1 MGDVF
6 NTGVGAPGGFGDVF
20 NTGIGKKGVFNAYT
34 LIGSMLAMPLLGG
47 IINNV
52 LAPAFGKV
60 GEAIGGAYNA
70 IAETPVGFQGNNIGT
85 IGSIG
90 ENLGKIG
97 GTVVGGAQQVG
108 GAAEKVGQVAQ
119 IAAPFIPPP
128 QPAPVPPA
136 PTPTPTPTPVPV
148 EPPPAV
154 VEEPGAAPNLS
165 DSRYANDPTAQFQ
178 EAVKKRRLAMLRKGM
193 LDTIRTGPGGVAG
206 SPALLV
212 PAASGGGLKT
222 KLGA

>member
-6 NTGVGAPGGFGDVF
+6 NTGVGDPGGFGDVF
-20 NTGIGKKGVFNAYT
+20 NTGVGKKGVFNAYT
-34 LIGSMLAMPLLGG
+34 LIGSMFAAPLLGG

-52 LAPAFGKV
+52 VAPAIGKV
-60 GEAIGGAYNA
+60 GEFIGGAYNA
-70 IAETPVGFQGNNIGT
+70 VAETPVGFQGNNIGT

-90 ENLGKIG
+90 KNLGDTAGAI
-97 GTVVGGAQQVG
+97 VGGAQQVG
-108 GAAEKVGQVAQ
+108 EVAKVAAP
-119 IAAPFIPPP
+119 IAAIAQPIINRP
-128 QPAPVPPA
+128 QPNPTPV
-136 PTPTPTPTPVPV
+136 TPTPPATPTPNP
-148 EPPPAV
+148 EPPPEV
-154 VEEPGAAPNLS
+154 IEEPGAAPNLS